1 MKNLKRKIKRKVLYG
16 LQQWRKIMKNLKRKI
31 LYRLQHWFGAPDP
44 ESILLEGTYESLKQ
58 LQSLLIEVSDQYG
71 DEIQIYAEDDL
82 TANVH
87 TISMDD
93 LIEFLISEF
102 LRGDLQENTAYWRRK
117 NEQPNN
123 NS

>member
-1 MKNLKRKIKRKVLYG
+1 
-16 LQQWRKIMKNLKRKI
+16 MKNLKRKI
-31 LYRLQHWFGAPDP
+31 LYGLQHWFGAPHP
-44 ESILLEGTYESLKQ
+44 KLILLEGTYDSLKQ
-58 LQSLLIEVSDQYG
+58 VQSLLIEVSDQYG

-102 LRGDLQENTAYWRRK
+102 LRGDLQESTAYWRRK
-117 NEQPNN
+117 DNG
-123 NS
+123 

>member
-1 MKNLKRKIKRKVLYG
+1 MKYLKRKIK
-16 LQQWRKIMKNLKRKI
+16 QKI
-31 LYRLQHWFGAPDP
+31 LYGLQHWFGAPDP
-44 ESILLEGTYESLKQ
+44 ELILLEGTYESLKQ
-58 LQSLLIEVSDQYG
+58 VQNLLIEVSDRYG

-102 LRGDLQENTAYWRRK
+102 LCGDLQESTAYWRRK
-117 NEQPNN
+117 DNG
-123 NS
+123 

>member
-1 MKNLKRKIKRKVLYG
+1 
-16 LQQWRKIMKNLKRKI
+16 MKNLKRKI
-31 LYRLQHWFGAPDP
+31 LYGLQHWFGAPDP
-44 ESILLEGTYESLKQ
+44 ELILLEGTYDSLKQ
-58 LQSLLIEVSDQYG
+58 TKDLLIEVSDQYG

-102 LRGDLQENTAYWRRK
+102 LRGDLQESTAYWRRK
-117 NEQPNN
+117 DNG
-123 NS
+123 

>member
-1 MKNLKRKIKRKVLYG
+1 
-16 LQQWRKIMKNLKRKI
+16 MKNLKRKI

-44 ESILLEGTYESLKQ
+44 KLILLESTYDSLKQ
-58 LQSLLIEVSDQYG
+58 TKDLLVLMSDERG
-71 DEIQIYAEDDL
+71 EDIQLFAEDDL

>member
-16 LQQWRKIMKNLKRKI
+16 LQQWRKIMKNLKQKI

-58 LQSLLIEVSDQYG
+58 VQSLLIEVSDQYG

-117 NEQPNN
+117 DNG
-123 NS
+123 

>member
-1 MKNLKRKIKRKVLYG
+1 
-16 LQQWRKIMKNLKRKI
+16 MKNLKRKI

-44 ESILLEGTYESLKQ
+44 KLILLEGTYDSLKQ
-58 LQSLLIEVSDQYG
+58 VQSLLIEVSDQYG

-102 LRGDLQENTAYWRRK
+102 LRGDLQESTAYWRRK
-117 NEQPNN
+117 DNG
-123 NS
+123 

>member
-1 MKNLKRKIKRKVLYG
+1 
-16 LQQWRKIMKNLKRKI
+16 MKNLKRKI

-44 ESILLEGTYESLKQ
+44 KLILLESTYDSLKQ
-58 LQSLLIEVSDQYG
+58 TKDLLVLMSDERG
-71 DEIQIYAEDDL
+71 EDIQLFAEDDL

-117 NEQPNN
+117 NEH
-123 NS
+123 